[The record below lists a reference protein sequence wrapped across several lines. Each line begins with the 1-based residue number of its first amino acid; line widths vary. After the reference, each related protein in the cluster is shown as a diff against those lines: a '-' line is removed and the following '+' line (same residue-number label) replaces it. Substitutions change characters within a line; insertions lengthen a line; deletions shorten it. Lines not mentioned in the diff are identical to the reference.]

1 MAKKTIT
8 REEFDNFK
16 DDVKQEFLITRR
28 TIVKTSQKTDPQSI
42 RRKVV
47 KEEQKM
53 KNEQYLRKR
62 YPSVNEAYKSY
73 KEAYK
78 HYKFLLKTVE

>member
-8 REEFDNFK
+8 RQEFDDFK

-42 RRKVV
+42 RRRVV

-53 KNEQYLRKR
+53 KNERYLRKR

>member
-8 REEFDNFK
+8 RQEFDDFK
-16 DDVKQEFLITRR
+16 DEVKQEFLITRR

-47 KEEQKM
+47 KEEK
-53 KNEQYLRKR
+53 KIKHEKYLRGR
-62 YPSVNEAYKSY
+62 YPSVNEAYKTY